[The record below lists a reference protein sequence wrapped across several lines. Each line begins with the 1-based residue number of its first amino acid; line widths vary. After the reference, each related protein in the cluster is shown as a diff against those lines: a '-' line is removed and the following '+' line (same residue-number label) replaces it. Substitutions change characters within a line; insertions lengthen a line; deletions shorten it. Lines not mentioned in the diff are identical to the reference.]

1 MEPAAIPSRHERD
14 IVWCLNCGIPYP
26 ANTLAC
32 SHCGQLL
39 APAPGPDT
47 TTTLGP
53 SHEQPVVATVA
64 GATTAPLAPVRTLL
78 AAPVTAVAGARATPR
93 ASRRPAPAS
102 EAEIDAAA
110 AAIVA
115 RALELSVNDTS
126 VSAAPDAASSPDVP
140 SRPIVT
146 SGMTMAAKDRVWLVA
161 GVVLCL
167 LLVISA
173 AAFARYLATSIR

>member
-1 MEPAAIPSRHERD
+1 MEPAATPPRHERD

-78 AAPVTAVAGARATPR
+78 APVTAVAGARLTTR

-115 RALELSVNDTS
+115 RALELTVNDTS
-126 VSAAPDAASSPDVP
+126 VSAAPAAASSPDVP

-161 GVVLCL
+161 GVVLCI
-167 LLVISA
+167 LLVILA